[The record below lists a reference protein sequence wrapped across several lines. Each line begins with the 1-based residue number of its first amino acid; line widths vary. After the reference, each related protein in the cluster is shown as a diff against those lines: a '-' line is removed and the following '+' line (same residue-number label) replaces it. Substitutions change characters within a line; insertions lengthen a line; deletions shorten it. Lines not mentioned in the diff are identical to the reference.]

1 MIIGT
6 VAVIAG
12 RPTDG
17 SMVIFSSLAMIEQVS
32 QGKGSAPGGV
42 CGLSDDVPIGGIVV
56 VVVVVVFGFDRH
68 G

>member
-32 QGKGSAPGGV
+32 QGKGSAPDDV
-42 CGLSDDVPIGGIVV
+42 CGLADDVPIDGIA
-56 VVVVVVFGFDRH
+56 VVVVVFGFDRH